1 MAVLSEDEQ
10 LYFSEL
16 CCIFQRTIRK
26 RIFVGDDTR
35 WIMFKRILYSCGS
48 AVSYRRKL
56 FTAAFSGGFGQ
67 LSDIDPAV
75 DFPEYIKVLA
85 LDFDGVLAPHGYP
98 EPTGAMKKWL
108 DQADKSGRFSRIY
121 VYSNKPSESRKRYFQ
136 ENYPEFRFVSNVR
149 KKPYPDGL
157 YKIIELE
164 GVAPECVLMVDD
176 RLLTGTLAA
185 AIAGTS
191 SLYIAKPLADF
202 SYNPVKEAVFATLRF
217 VERWVIF
224 VIGRM

>member
-1 MAVLSEDEQ
+1 M
-10 LYFSEL
+10 
-16 CCIFQRTIRK
+16 I
-26 RIFVGDDTR
+26 
-35 WIMFKRILYSCGS
+35 KRILYSCTT
-48 AVSYRRKL
+48 AISYRKKL

-75 DFPEYIKVLA
+75 GFPEYIKVLA

-98 EPTGAMKKWL
+98 EPTGAMKEWL
-108 DQADKSGRFSRIY
+108 DKAGTSGRFSRIY
-121 VYSNKPSESRKRYFQ
+121 VYSNKPSESRKRYFL
-136 ENYPEFRFVSNVR
+136 ENYPEFRFVANVR

-157 YKIIELE
+157 YKIMEQE
-164 GVAPECVLMVDD
+164 GVAAESVLMVDD
-176 RLLTGTLAA
+176 RLLTGMLAA

-191 SLYIAKPLADF
+191 SMYIAKPLADF

>member
-1 MAVLSEDEQ
+1 M
-10 LYFSEL
+10 
-16 CCIFQRTIRK
+16 IR
-26 RIFVGDDTR
+26 
-35 WIMFKRILYSCGS
+35 RILYSCATAIS
-48 AVSYRRKL
+48 FRKKL
-56 FTAAFSGGFGQ
+56 FVVAFSQRIGK
-67 LSDIDPAV
+67 LADMDPVV
-75 DFPEYIKVLA
+75 DFKECIKVLA

-98 EPTGAMKKWL
+98 EPSAAMKVWL
-108 DQADKSGRFSRIY
+108 DKADKSGRFSRIY
-121 VYSNKPSESRKRYFQ
+121 VYSNKPSESRRRYFQ

-157 YKIIELE
+157 HKIMEAE
-164 GVAPECVLMVDD
+164 GVAPENVLMVDD
-176 RLLTGTLAA
+176 RLLTGMLAA

>member
-1 MAVLSEDEQ
+1 M
-10 LYFSEL
+10 
-16 CCIFQRTIRK
+16 I
-26 RIFVGDDTR
+26 
-35 WIMFKRILYSCGS
+35 KRILYSCGT
-48 AVSYRRKL
+48 AITYRKKL

-75 DFPEYIKVLA
+75 GFPEEIKVLA

-98 EPTGAMKKWL
+98 EPSKAMKVWL
-108 DQADKSGRFSRIY
+108 DKADKSGRFSRIY
-121 VYSNKPSESRKRYFQ
+121 VYSNKPSESRRRYFQ
-136 ENYPEFRFVSNVR
+136 QNYPEFRFVANVR

-157 YKIIELE
+157 QKIMELE
-164 GVAPECVLMVDD
+164 GIAPESILMVDD
-176 RLLTGTLAA
+176 RLLTGMLAA

>member
-1 MAVLSEDEQ
+1 M
-10 LYFSEL
+10 
-16 CCIFQRTIRK
+16 I
-26 RIFVGDDTR
+26 
-35 WIMFKRILYSCGS
+35 KRILYSC
-48 AVSYRRKL
+48 ATAISYRKKL
-56 FTAAFSGGFGQ
+56 FAAAFSERIGQ
-67 LSDIDPAV
+67 LADLDPAV
-75 DFPEYIKVLA
+75 DFPEHIKVLA

-108 DQADKSGRFSRIY
+108 DKINKSGRFARVY

-157 YKIIELE
+157 HKIMEAE
-164 GVAPECVLMVDD
+164 GVAPENVLMVDD
-176 RLLTGTLAA
+176 RLLTGMLAA
-185 AIAGTS
+185 AVAGTS

-202 SYNPVKEAVFATLRF
+202 SYNPAKEAVFATLRSI
-217 VERWVIF
+217 ERWVIF